1 MELEKGQKRW
11 LDRKSYFCCDGGQ
24 GYDKRV
30 VALSDFICDIR
41 DIRDNVLEFVPQKE
55 YNKGMFG
62 GII

>member
-41 DIRDNVLEFVPQKE
+41 DNVLEFVPQKE

>member
-1 MELEKGQKRW
+1 MTKK
-11 LDRKSYFCCDGGQ
+11 
-24 GYDKRV
+24 V

-62 GII
+62 GMI